1 MACAGTRPLPHGA
14 AVPFRSQRPA
24 SALRSH
30 TGVDIYRTVSVLG
43 YCLLPIIVLAAISTC
58 VELRGAVGYVLIPA
72 AVLWSTNAA
81 ALFFVV
87 LLGLDDQRWLVAYPV
102 MLFYAV
108 FALISVF

>member
-1 MACAGTRPLPHGA
+1 MRGP
-14 AVPFRSQRPA
+14 
-24 SALRSH
+24 
-30 TGVDIYRTVSVLG
+30 LG
-43 YCLLPIIVLAAISTC
+43 YA
-58 VELRGAVGYVLIPA
+58 LIPA

>member
-1 MACAGTRPLPHGA
+1 M
-14 AVPFRSQRPA
+14 
-24 SALRSH
+24 
-30 TGVDIYRTVSVLG
+30 DIYRTVSILG
-43 YCLLPIIVLAAISTC
+43 YCLLPIIVLAAASTI
-58 VELRGAVGYVLIPA
+58 VEMRGAFGYALIPL

-102 MLFYAV
+102 ALFYAV